1 MSRAWGQQD
10 SASSPAAP
18 TGLTASPDSIDPHA
32 AEPERPTVATPASTV
47 APGWVE
53 IEFGGQRSEAGGVTS
68 ASTPTVLKI
77 GLARRAQLSLFGNWF
92 DMTGHGAHD
101 AGIGDVAAGVKWR
114 LVDHA
119 PVVGDFAV
127 LPTITVPAGAH
138 GIGSGTTGV
147 GILLISSHDL
157 GPLSI
162 DVNAAYTH
170 RSGGGTRVPR
180 SATLWTVSLGS
191 TLIGPLGWVGEVSGL
206 PGTGGLAGSPP
217 IVACL
222 FGPTLTVRNWL
233 VFDAGISPTLAGP
246 QAPYEYAGVTWNIGR
261 L

>member
-1 MSRAWGQQD
+1 
-10 SASSPAAP
+10 
-18 TGLTASPDSIDPHA
+18 
-32 AEPERPTVATPASTV
+32 
-47 APGWVE
+47 
-53 IEFGGQRSEAGGVTS
+53 
-68 ASTPTVLKI
+68 
-77 GLARRAQLSLFGNWF
+77 
-92 DMTGHGAHD
+92 
-101 AGIGDVAAGVKWR
+101 
-114 LVDHA
+114 
-119 PVVGDFAV
+119 
-127 LPTITVPAGAH
+127 
-138 GIGSGTTGV
+138 
-147 GILLISSHDL
+147 
-157 GPLSI
+157 
-162 DVNAAYTH
+162 
-170 RSGGGTRVPR
+170 VPR